1 MVNSGYIFSSG
12 DPIVFGG
19 GNFSTEYSYDIKY
32 TIQDAFNTVSVID
45 LISTAA
51 VVMDFKSGG
60 KGVAIGKVSETDNMF
75 EVSDKWDVKVYG
87 KLLKDYTSPLRG
99 RFTQLVAST

>member
-1 MVNSGYIFSSG
+1 MDKLRLYFPSG

-19 GNFSTEYSYDIKY
+19 GIFSTEYSYDIKY

-60 KGVAIGKVSETDNMF
+60 KGVAIGKVSKPIIYSRCRIDGM
-75 EVSDKWDVKVYG
+75 
-87 KLLKDYTSPLRG
+87 
-99 RFTQLVAST
+99 